1 MRGEH
6 LAKALEYERLAKKY
20 TGNPP
25 AFCAAYQPPKDLR
38 LRSIC
43 D

>member
-6 LAKALEYERLAKKY
+6 LAKAFEYERLAKKY

-25 AFCAAYQPPKDLR
+25 GVLRGGSAAEGPAAAFDM
-38 LRSIC
+38 
-43 D
+43 